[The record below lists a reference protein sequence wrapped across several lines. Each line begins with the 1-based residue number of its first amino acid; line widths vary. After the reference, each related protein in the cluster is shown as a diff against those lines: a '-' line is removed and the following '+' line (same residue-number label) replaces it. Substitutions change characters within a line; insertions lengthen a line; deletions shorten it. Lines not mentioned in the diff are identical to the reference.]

1 METNSD
7 DNKLNNQQDNNL
19 YEEQDNQI
27 LQSNIERIENNNE
40 LNEQKPE
47 NNELNEDNKENLEKN
62 ELNEDNK
69 ENLENN
75 ELNEDNM
82 EKLENN
88 ELKEDN
94 KEKSENNELNED
106 NMEKLENNE
115 LNEDNMEK
123 LENNEL
129 NEANKENLEN
139 NELNEDN
146 MEKLENNELNE
157 DNLEKLE
164 NNELNEDNK
173 EKLENNLE
181 RKEESDINI
190 DNINDPTQIAKL
202 KKELNKNDEEIKQ
215 KNKYENYTLEE
226 LKKAKTLIDDKLIEL
241 YSEKNKSKEDL
252 ESIIKNISEKY
263 TNYSDYLMDKKKDK
277 YTIEKVKQDFEKIK
291 KELQNSRKSNQTV
304 KTQLII
310 YSNKINN
317 VLTPEKISTFE
328 EEIDKTKK
336 ENSEINEKINELTSK
351 SQVNSIELRSYAEN
365 KKFPKKINN
374 YTEDVKSF
382 ESIKHEYYT
391 KLGMN
396 KKSIENLIKEYN
408 VLKKLYNIHIK
419 EDSDKNLVNKLDF
432 WVNLINQDLEGK
444 IEDILER
451 ITKDESKTVKE
462 IDKRQFMKKRNKNPL
477 YLPIIEKSNREKT
490 SINKNDKNLKTNKSV
505 NLSSGKRQYQGIF
518 SRFSFLKDNN
528 SKSKLVN
535 NISDLKN
542 DINDNNLFNDY
553 NNTSENDYREL
564 LGKKEQLIEIN
575 SRLESKIKEISKN
588 VMFKVKNVSR
598 TVNDNSIRLD
608 NLKQKN
614 ELINNEIINLEK
626 VYELSIQQYEIK
638 ERIQNNES
646 KFMTL
651 QKQKINDFY
660 DNIDNTNDNILKE
673 LKEEDEINRNKNII
687 SSKISKFE
695 KEKKNKKQKKIYLAD
710 STFNSGKKI
719 KFDIKNYDSDNNSN
733 INRTELPTRKQKIES
748 IKNKYFQIDNNQ
760 ETEDVFNIDNY
771 DFNNLELI
779 NKKITTVEQ
788 KE

>member
-1 METNSD
+1 METNLD
-7 DNKLNNQQDNNL
+7 DNKLNNQQNNSL

-27 LQSNIERIENNNE
+27 LQSNFERTENNNE

-47 NNELNEDNKENLEKN
+47 NNELNEDNKENLE
-62 ELNEDNK
+62 
-69 ENLENN
+69 NN
-75 ELNEDNM
+75 ELNEDNI
-82 EKLENN
+82 
-88 ELKEDN
+88 
-94 KEKSENNELNED
+94 
-106 NMEKLENNE
+106 
-115 LNEDNMEK
+115 
-123 LENNEL
+123 
-129 NEANKENLEN
+129 
-139 NELNEDN
+139 
-146 MEKLENNELNE
+146 
-157 DNLEKLE
+157 EKLE

-173 EKLENNLE
+173 EKLENNELNEINKEKLKNINEDNIEKLENNELNKDNKEKLENKELNEVNKEKLENNLE

-190 DNINDPTQIAKL
+190 ENINDPTQIAKL

-226 LKKAKTLIDDKLIEL
+226 LKKAKALIDDKLIEL

-252 ESIIKNISEKY
+252 ESILKNINEKY

-277 YTIEKVKQDFEKIK
+277 YTTEKVKQDFEKIK
-291 KELQNSRKSNQTV
+291 KELQNSKKSNQTV
-304 KTQLII
+304 KTQLTI

-328 EEIDKTKK
+328 EEIDKIKK
-336 ENSEINEKINELTSK
+336 ENSEINEKINELSSK
-351 SQVNSIELRSYAEN
+351 SQVNSIELRSYTEN

-391 KLGMN
+391 KLSMN

-451 ITKDESKTVKE
+451 IIKDESKTVKE
-462 IDKRQFMKKRNKNPL
+462 IDKRLFKKKGNKNPL

-490 SINKNDKNLKTNKSV
+490 SINKNDKNFNINKSV
-505 NLSSGKRQYQGIF
+505 SLSSRKRQYQGIF
-518 SRFSFLKDNN
+518 SRFSLLKDNN
-528 SKSKLVN
+528 SKSKIDN

-588 VMFKVKNVSR
+588 VMFKIKNVSR

-626 VYELSIQQYEIK
+626 VYELSIRQYEIK

-660 DNIDNTNDNILKE
+660 DNIDNTSDNILKD
-673 LKEEDEINRNKNII
+673 LKEEDEININKNNIII
-687 SSKISKFE
+687 SNYSSKSSKFE

-710 STFNSGKKI
+710 STFKSDKKI
-719 KFDIKNYDSDNNSN
+719 KFDINNYDSDNNYN

-748 IKNKYFQIDNNQ
+748 IKNKYFQIDKNPV
-760 ETEDVFNIDNY
+760 TEDIFNIDYY
-771 DFNNLELI
+771 DFNNLDFI
-779 NKKITTVEQ
+779 NKKITTVDQ

>member
-1 METNSD
+1 METNLD
-7 DNKLNNQQDNNL
+7 DNKLNNQQNNSL

-27 LQSNIERIENNNE
+27 LQSNFERTENNNE

-47 NNELNEDNKENLEKN
+47 NNELNEDNKENLE
-62 ELNEDNK
+62 
-69 ENLENN
+69 NN
-75 ELNEDNM
+75 ELNEDNI
-82 EKLENN
+82 
-88 ELKEDN
+88 
-94 KEKSENNELNED
+94 
-106 NMEKLENNE
+106 
-115 LNEDNMEK
+115 
-123 LENNEL
+123 
-129 NEANKENLEN
+129 
-139 NELNEDN
+139 
-146 MEKLENNELNE
+146 
-157 DNLEKLE
+157 EKLE

-173 EKLENNLE
+173 EKLENNELNEINKEKLENINEDNIEKLENNELNKDNKEKLENNELNEVNKEKLENNLE

-190 DNINDPTQIAKL
+190 ENINDPTQIAKL

-226 LKKAKTLIDDKLIEL
+226 LKKAKALIDDKLIEL

-252 ESIIKNISEKY
+252 ESILKNINEKY

-277 YTIEKVKQDFEKIK
+277 YTTEKVKQDFEKIK
-291 KELQNSRKSNQTV
+291 KELQNSKKSNQTV
-304 KTQLII
+304 KTQLTI

-328 EEIDKTKK
+328 EEIDKIKK
-336 ENSEINEKINELTSK
+336 ENSEINEKINELSSK
-351 SQVNSIELRSYAEN
+351 SQVNSIELRSYTEN

-391 KLGMN
+391 KLSMN

-451 ITKDESKTVKE
+451 IIKDESKTVKE
-462 IDKRQFMKKRNKNPL
+462 IDKRLFKKKGNKNPL

-490 SINKNDKNLKTNKSV
+490 SINKNDKNFNINKSV
-505 NLSSGKRQYQGIF
+505 SLSSRKRQYQGIF
-518 SRFSFLKDNN
+518 SRFSLLKDNN
-528 SKSKLVN
+528 SKSKIDN

-588 VMFKVKNVSR
+588 VMFKIKNVSR

-626 VYELSIQQYEIK
+626 VYELSIRQYEIK

-660 DNIDNTNDNILKE
+660 DNIDNTSDNILKD
-673 LKEEDEINRNKNII
+673 LKEEDEININKNNIII
-687 SSKISKFE
+687 SNYSSKSSKFE

-710 STFNSGKKI
+710 STFKSDKKI
-719 KFDIKNYDSDNNSN
+719 KFDINNYDSDNNYN

-748 IKNKYFQIDNNQ
+748 IKNKYFQIDKNPV
-760 ETEDVFNIDNY
+760 TEDIFNIDYY
-771 DFNNLELI
+771 DFNNLDFI
-779 NKKITTVEQ
+779 NKKITTVDQ

>member
-1 METNSD
+1 METNLD
-7 DNKLNNQQDNNL
+7 DNKLNNQQNNSL

-27 LQSNIERIENNNE
+27 LQSNFERTENNNE

-47 NNELNEDNKENLEKN
+47 NNELNEDNKENLENNELNEDNIEKLENNELNEDNKEKLENNELNEDNKEKLENN

-75 ELNEDNM
+75 ELNEDNI
-82 EKLENN
+82 
-88 ELKEDN
+88 
-94 KEKSENNELNED
+94 
-106 NMEKLENNE
+106 EKLENNE
-115 LNEDNMEK
+115 LNEDNI
-123 LENNEL
+123 
-129 NEANKENLEN
+129 
-139 NELNEDN
+139 
-146 MEKLENNELNE
+146 EKLENNELNE
-157 DNLEKLE
+157 DNIENLE
-164 NNELNEDNK
+164 NNELNGDNK

-190 DNINDPTQIAKL
+190 ENINDPTQIAKL

-226 LKKAKTLIDDKLIEL
+226 LKKAKALIDDKLIEL
-241 YSEKNKSKEDL
+241 YSEKNKSKKDL
-252 ESIIKNISEKY
+252 ESILKNINEKY

-277 YTIEKVKQDFEKIK
+277 FTIEKVKQDFEKIK
-291 KELQNSRKSNQTV
+291 KELQNSKKSNQTV
-304 KTQLII
+304 KTQLTI

-336 ENSEINEKINELTSK
+336 ENSEINEKINELSSK
-351 SQVNSIELRSYAEN
+351 SQVNSIELRSYTEN

-391 KLGMN
+391 KLSMN

-444 IEDILER
+444 MEDILER
-451 ITKDESKTVKE
+451 IIKDESKTVKE
-462 IDKRQFMKKRNKNPL
+462 IDKRQFKKKGNKNPL

-490 SINKNDKNLKTNKSV
+490 SIYKNDKTFNINKSV
-505 NLSSGKRQYQGIF
+505 SLSSRKRQYQGIF
-518 SRFSFLKDNN
+518 SRYSLLKDNN
-528 SKSKLVN
+528 SKSKIVN

-542 DINDNNLFNDY
+542 DINDNNLSNDY

-588 VMFKVKNVSR
+588 VMFKVKNISR

-638 ERIQNNES
+638 ERIQKNES

-660 DNIDNTNDNILKE
+660 DNIYNTNDNILKE
-673 LKEEDEINRNKNII
+673 LKEEDEINKNKNII
-687 SSKISKFE
+687 SNYSSKSSKFD

-710 STFNSGKKI
+710 STFKSDKKI
-719 KFDIKNYDSDNNSN
+719 KFDINNYDSDNNYN

-748 IKNKYFQIDNNQ
+748 IKNKYFQIDKNQ
-760 ETEDVFNIDNY
+760 ETEDIFNIDNY

-779 NKKITTVEQ
+779 NKKITTIEQ

>member
-1 METNSD
+1 METNLD
-7 DNKLNNQQDNNL
+7 DNKLNNQQNNSL

-27 LQSNIERIENNNE
+27 LQSNFERTENNNE

-47 NNELNEDNKENLEKN
+47 NNELNEDNKENLE
-62 ELNEDNK
+62 
-69 ENLENN
+69 NN
-75 ELNEDNM
+75 ELNEDNI
-82 EKLENN
+82 
-88 ELKEDN
+88 
-94 KEKSENNELNED
+94 
-106 NMEKLENNE
+106 
-115 LNEDNMEK
+115 
-123 LENNEL
+123 
-129 NEANKENLEN
+129 
-139 NELNEDN
+139 
-146 MEKLENNELNE
+146 
-157 DNLEKLE
+157 EKLE

-173 EKLENNLE
+173 EKLENNELNEINKEKLKNINEDNIEKLENNELNKDNKEKLENNELNEVNKEKLENNLE

-190 DNINDPTQIAKL
+190 ENINDPTQIAKL

-226 LKKAKTLIDDKLIEL
+226 LKKAKALIDDKLIEL

-252 ESIIKNISEKY
+252 ESILKNINEKY

-277 YTIEKVKQDFEKIK
+277 YTTEKVKQDFEKIK
-291 KELQNSRKSNQTV
+291 KELQNSKKSNQTV
-304 KTQLII
+304 KTQLTI

-328 EEIDKTKK
+328 EEIDKIKK
-336 ENSEINEKINELTSK
+336 ENSEINEKINELSSK
-351 SQVNSIELRSYAEN
+351 SQVNSIELRSYTEN

-391 KLGMN
+391 KLSMN

-451 ITKDESKTVKE
+451 IIKDESKTVKE
-462 IDKRQFMKKRNKNPL
+462 IDKRLFKKKGNKNPL

-490 SINKNDKNLKTNKSV
+490 SINKNDKNFNINKSV
-505 NLSSGKRQYQGIF
+505 SLSSRKRQYQGIF
-518 SRFSFLKDNN
+518 SRFSLLKDNN
-528 SKSKLVN
+528 SKSKIDN

-588 VMFKVKNVSR
+588 VMFKIKNVSR

-626 VYELSIQQYEIK
+626 VYELSIRQYEIK

-660 DNIDNTNDNILKE
+660 DNIDNTSDNILKD
-673 LKEEDEINRNKNII
+673 LKEEDEININKNNIII
-687 SSKISKFE
+687 SNYSSKSSKFE

-710 STFNSGKKI
+710 STFKSDKKI
-719 KFDIKNYDSDNNSN
+719 KFDINNYDSDNNYN

-748 IKNKYFQIDNNQ
+748 IKNKYFQIDKNPV
-760 ETEDVFNIDNY
+760 TEDIFNIDYY
-771 DFNNLELI
+771 DFNNLDFI
-779 NKKITTVEQ
+779 NKKITTVDQ